1 MQRSSIVQGG
11 ASRNYEGA
19 ESPGGDSHSTRGAAS
34 RPRQALSRNVIP
46 REDATAAAG
55 AAAER
60 SHCAHRRGDLLQV
73 PRTLFT
79 HVGIYLGEQ
88 RVAHFLPDVLPLLT
102 SDTRRVRSVVTNT
115 RLVLGSVARNGT
127 VRIDAYDDFVYGAPT
142 VLVNATDFAE
152 MHEENGGK
160 SGGGGGGGDR
170 AVLKKERSRPLP
182 AEEVASLAEN
192 FRGDCV
198 YSLLWNNC
206 EHFATH
212 CRYGSAWSDQT
223 EQFCAFIKACIRDKR
238 SVLCGVSLGVL
249 LCLYCGASLPLALT
263 TFLFNILLW
272 MAG

>member
-1 MQRSSIVQGG
+1 
-11 ASRNYEGA
+11 
-19 ESPGGDSHSTRGAAS
+19 
-34 RPRQALSRNVIP
+34 
-46 REDATAAAG
+46 
-55 AAAER
+55 AAER

-142 VLVNATDFAE
+142 VL
-152 MHEENGGK
+152 
-160 SGGGGGGGDR
+160 R

>member
-1 MQRSSIVQGG
+1 MQRSSVVQGG

-34 RPRQALSRNVIP
+34 RPRQVSSRNVIP
-46 REDATAAAG
+46 RENATAV
-55 AAAER
+55 AER

-102 SDTRRVRSVVTNT
+102 SDARRVRSVVTNT
-115 RLVLGSVARNGT
+115 RLVLGSMARNGT

-142 VLVNATDFAE
+142 VLVNATDCAE
-152 MHEENGGK
+152 TRAGNGGR
-160 SGGGGGGGDR
+160 SGGGGDR
-170 AVLKKERSRPLP
+170 VVLEKERSRPLP
-182 AEEVASLAEN
+182 AEEVASRAEN

-212 CRYGSAWSDQT
+212 CRYGPAWSDQT